1 MAQQHKLHFRDQ
13 YQPKSLGVS
22 GGTTGTSSSSAGG
35 IGHGGGSEKRK
46 HRLLECDSDE
56 DDFAGFD
63 EDATRSENGGLGS
76 PSLSHSIT
84 AFVIRKKNREVEA
97 VTLPKP
103 LPPIGSP
110 VPPVEG
116 DSAVAPGVGTL
127 GGAATVTPKAEKQD
141 EMESGLMGFGAIPA
155 AGGGAGIFEPS
166 GKAAMLMAAANQAKR
181 KVVAPGNAQDEA
193 FKLPFKF
200 GWKREL
206 VYRANLD
213 GNSKDKGEVYYI
225 TPSGKKLRTRN
236 DIVMAL
242 HEGLT
247 MDNFTFIKDPV
258 GGSPDEEIIR
268 SAKSYGSTTRRSINS
283 APVPVVEPPS
293 ENSLG
298 KRIPKP
304 KMPKGAS
311 PPPTPSSA
319 RSSLGQSRTPP
330 SSRSN
335 SQTSPKSGALVSG
348 HRGNVGSTVTHKP
361 NENAFGAAK
370 AGKLKNK
377 VETCTI
383 QCLPAMGMIP
393 QLQCI
398 SCLCMYHPECV
409 EATTAEILARRFT
422 CKICMDEQSTVP
434 DPESMVPFDKSLS
447 NSAAPLHPTQSLNN
461 GNAAPVVDK
470 QKKPTPPQQPPK
482 TGPGTPKSGGK
493 EPPPQDVIV
502 VGNHQFIVV
511 PKGKPAASK
520 AKKQVK
526 QQAQQPPAQL
536 QPPPQQQSSS
546 QQPALLLPPPAVSD
560 DSRKSV
566 GTTGTN
572 QTNNRSFI
580 AADLAAITQ
589 NNNSSSSAR
598 TSSLAA
604 GIEQNRLFASNFF
617 SNVSVGYDVLQ
628 QTFQY
633 LKVQE
638 LLRASCVCRMWN
650 QVANHPRLWKT
661 VRMKNSLVNDWSGL
675 ANTLRRNGTKHLDLR
690 KMLISGNSDEM
701 WLRFAESIAHV
712 ENLERIDLCRCS
724 STVVGNL
731 LMSNPNIKIIN
742 ALAIKNDPLDFSNF
756 EYGQYLQELR
766 LKSSAAVSVE
776 NDLSQLGFLTS
787 LRHLSL
793 TSIQK
798 LGSTSIQ
805 SLENLVNLESL
816 ELGECTEIGQNLAE
830 ILPSLTKLQRL
841 RLEKGQENFN
851 MFAVLEGIASLP
863 DLNQLELINC
873 DVKVGF
879 DKHINKCN
887 NIKKLLLI
895 PTYVSQSAATN
906 HMVLSGVAKLKESL
920 EVFIWTV
927 TVELLRVTELY
938 IDQCDTKNRD
948 DKNSPGESI
957 PILKPVPGVDEV
969 PVANSSN
976 PSDTPAQ
983 VEIVPLTTVN
993 SILDRSL
1000 PKTKLKILK
1009 IPFASTWKQGM
1020 IDLP

>member
-377 VETCTI
+377 
-383 QCLPAMGMIP
+383 
-393 QLQCI
+393 
-398 SCLCMYHPECV
+398 
-409 EATTAEILARRFT
+409 
-422 CKICMDEQSTVP
+422 
-434 DPESMVPFDKSLS
+434 
-447 NSAAPLHPTQSLNN
+447 
-461 GNAAPVVDK
+461 
-470 QKKPTPPQQPPK
+470 
-482 TGPGTPKSGGK
+482 
-493 EPPPQDVIV
+493 
-502 VGNHQFIVV
+502 
-511 PKGKPAASK
+511 
-520 AKKQVK
+520 
-526 QQAQQPPAQL
+526 
-536 QPPPQQQSSS
+536 
-546 QQPALLLPPPAVSD
+546 SD

>member
-1 MAQQHKLHFRDQ
+1 
-13 YQPKSLGVS
+13 
-22 GGTTGTSSSSAGG
+22 
-35 IGHGGGSEKRK
+35 
-46 HRLLECDSDE
+46 
-56 DDFAGFD
+56 
-63 EDATRSENGGLGS
+63 
-76 PSLSHSIT
+76 
-84 AFVIRKKNREVEA
+84 
-97 VTLPKP
+97 
-103 LPPIGSP
+103 
-110 VPPVEG
+110 
-116 DSAVAPGVGTL
+116 
-127 GGAATVTPKAEKQD
+127 
-141 EMESGLMGFGAIPA
+141 
-155 AGGGAGIFEPS
+155 
-166 GKAAMLMAAANQAKR
+166 
-181 KVVAPGNAQDEA
+181 
-193 FKLPFKF
+193 
-200 GWKREL
+200 
-206 VYRANLD
+206 
-213 GNSKDKGEVYYI
+213 
-225 TPSGKKLRTRN
+225 
-236 DIVMAL
+236 MAL

-268 SAKSYGSTTRRSINS
+268 SAKSYGSTPRRSINS
-283 APVPVVEPPS
+283 APAPVLETS
-293 ENSLG
+293 SDNNLG

-311 PPPTPSSA
+311 PPPTGSA

-330 SSRSN
+330 TSRSN
-335 SQTSPKSGALVSG
+335 SQTSPKSGGAVGG
-348 HRGNVGSTVTHKP
+348 HRGVAGNSVGQKL

-370 AGKLKNK
+370 AGKFKSK

-422 CKICMDEQSTVP
+422 CKICMDEQSTAP
-434 DPESMVPFDKSLS
+434 DLAESVAPFEKPAMA
-447 NSAAPLHPTQSLNN
+447 NVATPMQPLATQSLNN
-461 GNAAPVVDK
+461 GNAAPAPAADK

-511 PKGKPAASK
+511 PKGKPAAPK
-520 AKKQVK
+520 AKKQSK
-526 QQAQQPPAQL
+526 PPPAQQPPIQQQQQSL
-536 QPPPQQQSSS
+536 PQQQ
-546 QQPALLLPPPAVSD
+546 PLPPVQSPPAVTD
-560 DSRKSV
+560 ESRKSV
-566 GTTGTN
+566 GSVPAKQAATAASQTTS
-572 QTNNRSFI
+572 RSFI
-580 AADLAAITQ
+580 AADLAAISQ
-589 NNNSSSSAR
+589 NNSGSAR
-598 TSSLAA
+598 ASSLAA
-604 GIEQNRLFASNFF
+604 GVEQNRLFASNFF

-650 QVANHPRLWKT
+650 QVANHPRLWRT
-661 VRMKNSLVNDWSGL
+661 VRMKNSHVNDWSGL
-675 ANTLRRNGTKHLDLR
+675 ANTLRKNGTKHLDLR

-701 WLRFAESIAHV
+701 WHRFAENISHV

-731 LMSNPNIKIIN
+731 LKSNPNLKVIN

-756 EYGQYLQELR
+756 EYGQHLQELR
-766 LKSSAAVSVE
+766 LKSSAAVSVD
-776 NDLSQLGFLTS
+776 NDLSQLAFLTN

-798 LGSTSIQ
+798 LGSTSIK
-805 SLENLVNLESL
+805 SFENLVNLESL
-816 ELGECTEIGQNLAE
+816 ELGECTEIGLNLAE
-830 ILPSLTKLQRL
+830 ILPNLTKLQRL

-851 MFAVLEGIASLP
+851 MFAVLEGIATLP

-906 HMVLSGVAKLKESL
+906 HMVLSGIAKLRDTL

-948 DKNSPGESI
+948 EKNSPGESI
-957 PILKPVPGVDEV
+957 PILKPVPGVDEI

-976 PSDTPAQ
+976 ASDTPAQ
-983 VEIVPLTTVN
+983 VEIVPLTTVT

-1020 IDLP
+1020 IELP

>member
-1 MAQQHKLHFRDQ
+1 
-13 YQPKSLGVS
+13 
-22 GGTTGTSSSSAGG
+22 
-35 IGHGGGSEKRK
+35 
-46 HRLLECDSDE
+46 
-56 DDFAGFD
+56 
-63 EDATRSENGGLGS
+63 
-76 PSLSHSIT
+76 
-84 AFVIRKKNREVEA
+84 
-97 VTLPKP
+97 
-103 LPPIGSP
+103 
-110 VPPVEG
+110 
-116 DSAVAPGVGTL
+116 
-127 GGAATVTPKAEKQD
+127 
-141 EMESGLMGFGAIPA
+141 MESGLMGFGATGS
-155 AGGGAGIFEPS
+155 GGGAGIFEPS

-181 KVVAPGNAQDEA
+181 KVVAPVNAQDEA

-242 HEGLT
+242 QDGLT

-268 SAKSYGSTTRRSINS
+268 SAKSYGTTPRRSVNS
-283 APVPVVEPPS
+283 VAPPVLES
-293 ENSLG
+293 SSDNSLG

-311 PPPTPSSA
+311 PPPPASSA

-335 SQTSPKSGALVSG
+335 SQTSPKSGAIVGG
-348 HRGNVGSTVTHKP
+348 HRGIAGNAVGQKL

-422 CKICMDEQSTVP
+422 CKICMDEQSAAP
-434 DPESMVPFDKSLS
+434 DLSESVTPFDKPIMT
-447 NSAAPLHPTQSLNN
+447 NPVTTPMQPLATQSLNN
-461 GNAAPVVDK
+461 GNAATAPVIDK
-470 QKKPTPPQQPPK
+470 QKKPPPPQQPPK
-482 TGPGTPKSGGK
+482 TGPGTPKTGGK
-493 EPPPQDVIV
+493 DPPPQDVIV

-511 PKGKPAASK
+511 PKGKPAPPKA
-520 AKKQVK
+520 AKKQSK
-526 QQAQQPPAQL
+526 QPAQQPAPVQQQQQPQPTFPQQQQESPAAAPPP
-536 QPPPQQQSSS
+536 PPPQQQPL
-546 QQPALLLPPPAVSD
+546 QTLPAVVD

-566 GTTGTN
+566 GSGATKQQATN
-572 QTNNRSFI
+572 QTSNRSFI
-580 AADLAAITQ
+580 AADLAAISQ
-589 NNNSSSSAR
+589 NNSNAR

-604 GIEQNRLFASNFF
+604 GIEQNRMFASNFF

-650 QVANHPRLWKT
+650 QVANHPRLWRT
-661 VRMKNSLVNDWSGL
+661 VRMKNSHVNDWSGL
-675 ANTLRRNGTKHLDLR
+675 AHTLRQNGTKHLDLR

-701 WLRFAESIAHV
+701 WHRFAENISHV

-731 LMSNPNIKIIN
+731 MKSNPNLKVIN

-756 EYGQYLQELR
+756 EYGQYLHELR

-776 NDLSQLGFLTS
+776 NELSQLGFLKN

-798 LGSTSIQ
+798 LGSTSIK

-816 ELGECTEIGQNLAE
+816 ELGECTEIGQNFAE
-830 ILPSLTKLQRL
+830 ILPYLTKLQRL

-851 MFAVLEGIASLP
+851 MFAVLEGIAVLP

-879 DKHINKCN
+879 DKHINKCS

-906 HMVLSGVAKLKESL
+906 HMVLSGIAKLKDSL

-969 PVANSSN
+969 PVANTSN
-976 PSDTPAQ
+976 PADTPAQ

-1020 IDLP
+1020 IELP

>member
-13 YQPKSLGVS
+13 HQQPPLVA
-22 GGTTGTSSSSAGG
+22 GGTTGTSSTFTATGG
-35 IGHGGGSEKRK
+35 TGHGSSEKRK
-46 HRLLECDSDE
+46 HRVLECDSDE

-63 EDATRSENGGLGS
+63 EDATRSENGALGS
-76 PSLSHSIT
+76 PRLSNSIS
-84 AFVIRKKNREVEA
+84 AFVNLKKAREFKS
-97 VTLPKP
+97 TLLSSSPSTGG
-103 LPPIGSP
+103 LPASGS
-110 VPPVEG
+110 
-116 DSAVAPGVGTL
+116 DASAVETL
-127 GGAATVTPKAEKQD
+127 GGVAEKQD
-141 EMESGLMGFGAIPA
+141 EMESLVELEAST
-155 AGGGAGIFEPS
+155 GGGGSGIFEPS
-166 GKAAMLMAAANQAKR
+166 GKAAMLMASSQAKR
-181 KVVAPGNAQDEA
+181 KVTAPVNAQDEA

-206 VYRANLD
+206 VYRANMD

-225 TPSGKKLRTRN
+225 TPTGKKLRTRN

-247 MDNFTFIKDPV
+247 MDNFTFMKESV
-258 GGSPDEEIIR
+258 GGSPDEEII
-268 SAKSYGSTTRRSINS
+268 SAKSYGSTPRRSINS
-283 APVPVVEPPS
+283 VPVAELVS
-293 ENSLG
+293 DNNLG

-311 PPPTPSSA
+311 PPPTSTS
-319 RSSLGQSRTPP
+319 RTSLGQSRTPP

-335 SQTSPKSGALVSG
+335 SQTSPKSGASVGG
-348 HRGNVGSTVTHKP
+348 HRGTTTTTVGQKP
-361 NENAFGAAK
+361 NENTFNAAK
-370 AGKLKNK
+370 SAKLKNK

-393 QLQCI
+393 QLQCV

-422 CKICMDEQSTVP
+422 CKICMDEQSTVS
-434 DPESMVPFDKSLS
+434 DLESMATFERPVI
-447 NSAAPLHPTQSLNN
+447 NSITAIQPLAAQSLNN
-461 GNAAPVVDK
+461 GNATATTVPVVDK

-482 TGPGTPKSGGK
+482 TGPGTPKSSGK

-511 PKGKPAASK
+511 PKGKPAPPKNKKLSK
-520 AKKQVK
+520 QPLP
-526 QQAQQPPAQL
+526 QQQPPV
-536 QPPPQQQSSS
+536 QQQSLV
-546 QQPALLLPPPAVSD
+546 QAPMQPTVSD
-560 DSRKSV
+560 DSRKAV
-566 GTTGTN
+566 GNAKQVAANN
-572 QTNNRSFI
+572 QANSRSFI
-580 AADLAAITQ
+580 AADLAAISQ
-589 NNNSSSSAR
+589 NNSTR

-604 GIEQNRLFASNFF
+604 GVEQNRLFASNFF
-617 SNVSVGYDVLQ
+617 SNVSIGYDVLQ

-650 QVANHPRLWKT
+650 QVANHPRLWRT
-661 VRMKNSLVNDWSGL
+661 VRMKNSHVNDWSGL
-675 ANTLRRNGTKHLDLR
+675 ANTLHKNGTKHLDLR

-701 WLRFAESIAHV
+701 WHRFAENISHV
-712 ENLERIDLCRCS
+712 DNLERIDLCRCS

-731 LMSNPNIKIIN
+731 LKSNPNLKVIN

-756 EYGQYLQELR
+756 QYGKYLQELR
-766 LKSSAAVSVE
+766 LKSSAAVSVD
-776 NDLSQLGFLTS
+776 NDLSQLGFLTC

-793 TSIQK
+793 TSIQR
-798 LGSTSIQ
+798 LGSTSIKA
-805 SLENLVNLESL
+805 LENLVNLESL
-816 ELGECTEIGQNLAE
+816 ELGECTEIGHNLAE
-830 ILPSLTKLQRL
+830 ILPSMINLQRL
-841 RLEKGQENFN
+841 RLEKGQENVN
-851 MFAVLEGIASLP
+851 MFAVLEGISKIPSLS
-863 DLNQLELINC
+863 QLELINC

-906 HMVLSGVAKLKESL
+906 HMVLSGIAKLKDTL
-920 EVFIWTV
+920 EIFIWPV

-969 PVANSSN
+969 PIANSSN
-976 PSDTPAQ
+976 TPDTPAQ

-1020 IDLP
+1020 IELP